1 MNCLICNI
9 FWPSATPVNRFPGR
23 RRECPPSPPISA
35 MSQRFRLIGLS
46 LAVLGGTAAAN
57 GRVEAQSRFTD
68 ADLPALRLLIDAKAE
83 RARLQNAQ
91 FEAQNTASLSTLKR
105 WSAMAAQWER
115 ERTDPLTWLRS
126 ALPQLRVP
134 PFATYDPQCS
144 FDRSTTLMG
153 MVGKPPIAV
162 FSLGEGSTL
171 MEAVRRGDK
180 AAEDAEVNR
189 LSRSPGGLLSGL
201 MPQLL
206 GQSPQEQEALRA
218 VTAFYRGES
227 GLDVQAGP
235 SSTQGLLLVQSS
247 EASGDSLAIVVVTRA
262 QFFSDFLSECEGTLP
277 AGLVLVATMRAREV
291 DVEAPYREAERA
303 AKRMGKAPDA
313 LMSMMYTTCRDA
325 QPDDYQWL
333 LKSVRE
339 ETGRAR
345 EEALHRQ
352 ANVQWYRRHEA
363 DLAPRM
369 RAISAAAGGD
379 DPCG

>member
-1 MNCLICNI
+1 M
-9 FWPSATPVNRFPGR
+9 FPH
-23 RRECPPSPPISA
+23 
-35 MSQRFRLIGLS
+35 FRLIVLS
-46 LAVLGGTAAAN
+46 LAVLGGTAAAT
-57 GRVEAQSRFTD
+57 GRLEAQSRFTD

-83 RARLQNAQ
+83 RARRQHAQ
-91 FEAQNTASLSTLKR
+91 WEAENTASLPTLKR
-105 WSAMAAQWER
+105 WAAMAAQWER

-144 FDRSTTLMG
+144 FDRSTVLMG
-153 MVGKPPIAV
+153 AVGKPPIAV
-162 FSLGEGSTL
+162 FSLGDGSKL
-171 MEAVRRGDK
+171 MEAVGRGDR
-180 AAEDAEVNR
+180 AAEDAEVER
-189 LSRSPGGLLSGL
+189 LSRSPGGLLAGV
-201 MPQLL
+201 MPLVF
-206 GQSPQEQEALRA
+206 GQSPQEQESLRA
-218 VTAFYRGES
+218 ATAFYRGVS
-227 GLDVQAGP
+227 GLDVQTEPADA
-235 SSTQGLLLVQSS
+235 QVLLLVQSTA
-247 EASGDSLAIVVVTRA
+247 ASGDSLAIVVVTRT

-291 DVEAPYREAERA
+291 DIEAPYREAERA
-303 AKRMGKAPDA
+303 VKRMGKDPNA

-345 EEALHRQ
+345 DEALHRQ